1 MNFTDPKRVD
11 SGSRRYLRLAF
22 LLFLVNAACMLVR
35 YGQLPLAPV
44 QGDEVIIND
53 AAVSLGQGQAY
64 AATTFAG
71 SPYGIDHLFA
81 HFPPLYPLTE
91 SLAIRVFGVSVY
103 SLRFTTTVM
112 SLSACAVLLLL
123 LYFLGKEK
131 VLDWTAASMVA
142 ALYCTCA
149 PLIIVDRMARMESMV
164 ALMVH
169 LAFASVMI
177 AAVSAGEREGTS
189 GLVRRGV
196 IACGL
201 FAGLALSVHPEAIS
215 AVILLAPLVML
226 AVPGYWGS
234 KALSALLVPMT
245 PVLVW
250 VLTFRSNSLVALR
263 QLRAI
268 LHSATPK
275 DDDIGT
281 WLQNRL
287 HDRNVASLNRHLV
300 LALILGLVVLLLL
313 WFVLKVRRASV
324 SALEYRLA
332 TAFALGSALE
342 LVAME
347 WIFHMNV
354 NRYQFL
360 YGPLLVGVA
369 MMLFGERRV
378 SPVWRYAV
386 SLIVVLQLIVITIYL
401 APRQGRAGET
411 SPDRFMPII
420 HSLPAGASVAA
431 TGDFWL
437 DFKELGRPMTIIY
450 VGHDGR
456 DAWSQEPGNPL
467 DRFDVVL
474 LVEGAD
480 SLNAW
485 MRTQLAHGRRRVG
498 YQVGND
504 TVGVYLREPTATPQM
519 TGR

>member
-1 MNFTDPKRVD
+1 MNFTDPRRVD
-11 SGSRRYLRLAF
+11 PGSRRYLRLAF
-22 LLFLVNAACMLVR
+22 VFFLINVACMLVR

-53 AAVSLGQGQAY
+53 AAVSLGQGQGY
-64 AATTFAG
+64 AATSFAG

-103 SLRFTTTVM
+103 SLRLTTTVM
-112 SLSACAVLLLL
+112 TLCASAVLLLL
-123 LYFLGKEK
+123 LYFLVKEK
-131 VLDWTAASMVA
+131 VLDWVAASLVA

-149 PLIIVDRMARMESMV
+149 PLIVVDRMARMESMV
-164 ALMVH
+164 AVMVH

-177 AAVSAGEREGTS
+177 AAVSAGEREGAS
-189 GLVRRGV
+189 SRVRRGV

-201 FAGLALSVHPEAIS
+201 FTGLALSVHPEAIS
-215 AVILLAPLVML
+215 AVIFLAPLVVL

-245 PVLVW
+245 PVVVW

-263 QLRAI
+263 QFRAI

-275 DDDIGT
+275 DDDIGE

-287 HDRNVASLNRHLV
+287 HDRNAASINRHLV
-300 LALILGLVVLLLL
+300 LALILALVVLLLF

-324 SALEYRLA
+324 SALRYRLA

-347 WIFHMNV
+347 WVFHMNV

-378 SPVWRYAV
+378 GPVWRYAV
-386 SLIVVLQLIVITIYL
+386 CLIVALQLIVIAIYL
-401 APRQGRAGET
+401 APLKGRALET

-420 HSLPAGASVAA
+420 HSLPPSASVAA

-456 DAWSQEPGNPL
+456 DAWSRQPGNPL
-467 DRFDVVL
+467 DRFDAVVL
-474 LVEGAD
+474 VENAD
-480 SLNAW
+480 SLNAF
-485 MRTQLAHGRRRVG
+485 MQTHLAHGRARTG
-498 YQVGND
+498 YQIGND
-504 TVGVYLREPTATPQM
+504 TVGVYLRDPSATHP
-519 TGR
+519 

>member
-1 MNFTDPKRVD
+1 
-11 SGSRRYLRLAF
+11 
-22 LLFLVNAACMLVR
+22 
-35 YGQLPLAPV
+35 
-44 QGDEVIIND
+44 
-53 AAVSLGQGQAY
+53 
-64 AATTFAG
+64 
-71 SPYGIDHLFA
+71 
-81 HFPPLYPLTE
+81 
-91 SLAIRVFGVSVY
+91 
-103 SLRFTTTVM
+103 VM

-131 VLDWTAASMVA
+131 VLDWTAASLVA
-142 ALYCTCA
+142 AIYCTCA

-177 AAVSAGEREGTS
+177 AAVSAGEREEAS
-189 GLVRRGV
+189 SLVRRGV
-196 IACGL
+196 VACGL
-201 FAGLALSVHPEAIS
+201 FSGLALSVHPEAIS
-215 AVILLAPLVML
+215 AIIILAPLVLL

-245 PVLVW
+245 PVFVW

-263 QLRAI
+263 QFRAI

-275 DDDIGT
+275 DDDIGA

-287 HDRNVASLNRHLV
+287 HDRNAASINRHLV
-300 LALILGLVVLLLL
+300 LALILVLVVLLLF

-324 SALEYRLA
+324 SALRYRLA

-347 WIFHMNV
+347 WVFHMNV

-378 SPVWRYAV
+378 GPVWRYAAC
-386 SLIVVLQLIVITIYL
+386 LIVALQLMVIAIYL
-401 APRQGRAGET
+401 APLKGRPRET

-420 HSLPAGASVAA
+420 HSLSPGATVAA

-437 DFKELGRPMTIIY
+437 DFKELGKPMTIIY

-456 DAWSQEPGNPL
+456 DEWSRQPGNPL
-467 DRFDVVL
+467 DRFDAVVM
-474 LVEGAD
+474 VENED

-485 MRTQLAHGRRRVG
+485 MRAQLAGRRRRVG

-504 TVGVYLREPTATPQM
+504 TVGVYLREPTATPQI

>member
-1 MNFTDPKRVD
+1 MNFTDPRPVD

-22 LLFLVNAACMLVR
+22 VFFLINVACMLIR

-53 AAVSLGQGQAY
+53 AAVSLGLGQGY

-91 SLAIRVFGVSVY
+91 SLAIRAFGVSVY
-103 SLRFTTTVM
+103 SLRLTTTVM

-123 LYFLGKEK
+123 LYFLGREK
-131 VLDWTAASMVA
+131 VLDWTAASLVA

-177 AAVSAGEREGTS
+177 AAVRAGERDGAS
-189 GLVRRGV
+189 SVVRRGV
-196 IACGL
+196 VACGL

-215 AVILLAPLVML
+215 AIILLAPLVL

-245 PVLVW
+245 PVVVW

-263 QLRAI
+263 QFRAI

-275 DDDIGT
+275 DDNIGE
-281 WLQNRL
+281 WLQNRV
-287 HDRNVASLNRHLV
+287 HDRNAASINRHLV
-300 LALILGLVVLLLL
+300 LALILVLVVLLLF

-324 SALEYRLA
+324 SPLRYRLA
-332 TAFALGSALE
+332 TAFALGAALE

-360 YGPLLVGVA
+360 YGILLVGVA
-369 MMLFGERRV
+369 ITLFGDRPV
-378 SPVWRYAV
+378 SPMWRYAAC
-386 SLIVVLQLIVITIYL
+386 LIVALQLIVIALYL
-401 APRQGRAGET
+401 MPLKGRPRQT

-420 HSLPAGASVAA
+420 NSLPPGASIAA

-437 DFKELGRPMTIIY
+437 DFKELGKPMTIIY

-456 DAWSQEPGNPL
+456 DTWSRQPGNPL
-467 DRFDVVL
+467 DRFDVVVM
-474 LVEGAD
+474 VENED

-485 MRTQLAHGRRRVG
+485 MRAQLAGRRSRVG

-504 TVGVYLREPTATPQM
+504 TVGVYLREPSATHP
-519 TGR
+519 